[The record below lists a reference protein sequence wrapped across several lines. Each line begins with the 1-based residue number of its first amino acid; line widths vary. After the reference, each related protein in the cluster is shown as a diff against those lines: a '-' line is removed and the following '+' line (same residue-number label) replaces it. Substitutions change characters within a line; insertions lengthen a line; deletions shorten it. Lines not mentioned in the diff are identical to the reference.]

1 MHVATSVIVITGASS
16 GIGRATALRCAD
28 KGARLVL
35 AARGAKALEA
45 VARECRKRGAKAV
58 VVVTDVTDPAAVEN
72 LAARAVA
79 EFGRLD
85 VWVNNAAVAVFGRLA
100 DIPPSDFQRVLD
112 VNISGYVNGARAA
125 LARFAA
131 QGSGVLVNVASVV
144 GETPLPYNAAYSMSK
159 AAVRS
164 LSVSLRSELALDGMS
179 GVDVCTVLPATIDTP
194 FYQHA
199 ANYSGRRASAMPP
212 VYTANQVAKAVVKVI
227 ERPRRELVVG
237 RPAGRL
243 LVLQH
248 KLTPGAVEGLVARQV
263 DRTQLPKR
271 KPATA
276 TSGNL
281 HRASESIRKGSVGG
295 GWHGRRRTAQRRLL
309 AVAAVAAAAV
319 AAGKRLGWAQG
330 SHSTR

>member
-1 MHVATSVIVITGASS
+1 MRVKNSVIVITGASS

-35 AARGAKALEA
+35 AARGGKALEA
-45 VARECRKRGAKAV
+45 VARECRKRGAKAIA
-58 VVVTDVTDPAAVEN
+58 VVTDVTEPAMVDD

-85 VWVNNAAVAVFGRLA
+85 VWVNNAAVAAFGRLTE
-100 DIPPSDFQRVLD
+100 IPPADFQRVLD

-125 LARFAA
+125 LSRFAG
-131 QGSGVLVNVASVV
+131 QGTGVLVNVASVV

-164 LSVSLRSELALDGMS
+164 LSVSLRSELALEGVS
-179 GVDVCTVLPATIDTP
+179 GVKVCTVLPATIDTP

-199 ANYSGRRASAMPP
+199 ANYSGRRLAAMPP
-212 VYTANQVAKAVVKVI
+212 VYTAERVAKAIVHVI
-227 ERPRRELVVG
+227 ARPRRETVVG
-237 RPAGRL
+237 GLAGRL

-248 KLTPGAVEGLVARQV
+248 KVTPKRVEAAAARQV
-263 DRTQLPKR
+263 DRKQLPRR
-271 KPATA
+271 KPAPV

-281 HRASESIRKGSVGG
+281 HRTSESIRKGSIGG
-295 GWHGRRRTAQRRLL
+295 NWHGWRRTAQRRIL
-309 AVAAVAAAAV
+309 AAAALAGAAA
-319 AAGKRLGWAQG
+319 AAGKRL
-330 SHSTR
+330 R

>member
-1 MHVATSVIVITGASS
+1 MRVKKSVIVITGASS

-58 VVVTDVTDPAAVEN
+58 AVVTDVTDPTAVDS
-72 LAARAVA
+72 LAGRATA

-100 DIPPSDFQRVLD
+100 DVPAADFQRVLD

-125 LARFAA
+125 LARFTA

-164 LSVSLRSELALDGMS
+164 LSVSVRSELALDGMS
-179 GVDVCTVLPATIDTP
+179 GIHVCTVLPATIDTP

-199 ANYSGRRASAMPP
+199 ANYTGRRASAMPP
-212 VYTANQVAKAVVKVI
+212 VYTASQVAKAITKVI

-243 LVLQH
+243 VVLQH
-248 KLTPGAVEGLVARQV
+248 KITPEAVEGLIARQV
-263 DRTQLPKR
+263 DRTQLPRR
-271 KPATA
+271 KPAA
-276 TSGNL
+276 VTSGNL
-281 HRASESIRKGSVGG
+281 HRPSESIRKGSVTG
-295 GWHGRRRTAQRRLL
+295 GWHGRRRTAQRRIL
-309 AVAAVAAAAV
+309 AVAAVAGAAV
-319 AAGKRLGWAQG
+319 AAGKRLG
-330 SHSTR
+330 R